1 MPRPPSFNEIAQMHK
16 EAPAVTSNSNLPT
29 FGNSWKADLTSGF
42 LVFLIALPLCL
53 GIATGSKFPPIA
65 GVMTAVVGGIV
76 ASLFSN
82 SELTIKGPAAGMI
95 AIVVGAINDPAWNG
109 VGNITADMGNAQY
122 VQIYRFVLAVGVIA
136 GVSQVL
142 MGLFRAG
149 ILTEFFPMAPVHGLL
164 ASIGLIIISKQSY
177 SMFGIKSR
185 VDSAAHSLWL
195 LIPDVLHGAQRN
207 ATIIGVLSLVILFA
221 YPWLRK
227 KIMPLKYLPAQLVV
241 LLIAIPLGQALKLEP
256 QYLVKLPEKLSDA
269 IVFPDFSMAL
279 TSVSLKWLL
288 LFFLVGSLESLL
300 SAKAIDILDPWKR
313 KTNMNRDLLGV
324 GAANTISASIGGMPM
339 ISEILRSSANIGN
352 GGRTR
357 LANVAHGIFL
367 FLSIVVL
374 ASVVKMIPNAA
385 LGAMLV
391 FAGFR
396 LASPKEFVHMWHIGK
411 EQFFIFVLTIACI
424 FPQGN
429 LLLVGVGML
438 AELIINLFNGASLR
452 TLFKP
457 SLAISS
463 SGGAATMQAHGAL
476 TFANWIPLKRRTE
489 QLADT
494 PNVTLD
500 LADVKLV
507 DHTTMDKLLQT
518 QREFAN
524 SGRKLE
530 LVGLDHLRAF
540 GQTPSSGRKKAVV

>member
-1 MPRPPSFNEIAQMHK
+1 MHK
-16 EAPAVTSNSNLPT
+16 EAPVTSKSVRPPT
-29 FGNSWKADLTSGF
+29 FGNSWKPDLTSGF

-53 GIATGSKFPPIA
+53 GIATGSKFPAIS
-65 GVMTAVVGGIV
+65 GVMTAVIGGIV
-76 ASLFSN
+76 ASIFSN

-95 AIVVGAINDPAWNG
+95 AIVAGAILDPAWTGKVIANVD
-109 VGNITADMGNAQY
+109 VGEPNYLQVY
-122 VQIYRFVLAVGVIA
+122 KFVLAVGVISGLVQIA
-136 GVSQVL
+136 

-177 SMFGIKSR
+177 LMFGIKSPSEPPLESLLHIFKA
-185 VDSAAHSLWL
+185 VFTGAH
-195 LIPDVLHGAQRN
+195 RN
-207 ATIIGVLSLVILFA
+207 ATIIGLLSLAILFA
-221 YPWLRK
+221 YPWLKK
-227 KIMPLKYLPAQLVV
+227 KIMPLKYLPSQLVV
-241 LLIAIPLGQALKLEP
+241 LLIAIPLGRVLGLEP
-256 QYLVKLPEKLSDA
+256 DMLVKLPEKLRDA
-269 IVFPDFSMAL
+269 IVFPDFSMAF
-279 TSVSLKWLL
+279 SAVSLKWLV
-288 LFFLVGSLESLL
+288 LFCLVGSLESLL

-324 GAANTISASIGGMPM
+324 GAANTVSAAVGGMPM

-357 LANVAHGIFL
+357 LANVFHGLFL
-367 FLSIVVL
+367 FASIVLL
-374 ASVVKMIPNAA
+374 ASVVKMIPMAA

-411 EQFFIFVLTIACI
+411 EQFFVFVLTIACI
-424 FPQGN
+424 FPHGE
-429 LLLVGVGML
+429 LLLVGVGMA
-438 AELIINLFNGASLR
+438 AELFINLFNGASLR

-457 SLAISS
+457 AVETATTGS
-463 SGGAATMQAHGAL
+463 AATMQAHGSL

-489 QLADT
+489 QLGDVA
-494 PNVTLD
+494 NLTLD
-500 LADVKLV
+500 LSDVKLV

-530 LVGLDHLRAF
+530 ITGLERHATF
-540 GQTPSSGRKKAVV
+540 GHTPSSGRQRTAN

>member
-1 MPRPPSFNEIAQMHK
+1 
-16 EAPAVTSNSNLPT
+16 
-29 FGNSWKADLTSGF
+29 
-42 LVFLIALPLCL
+42 
-53 GIATGSKFPPIA
+53 
-65 GVMTAVVGGIV
+65 MTAVIGGIV

-95 AIVVGAINDPAWNG
+95 AIVAGAILDPAWTGTRIMN
-109 VGNITADMGNAQY
+109 VDVAEQNYLQVY
-122 VQIYRFVLAVGVIA
+122 QFVLAVGVISGLIQIA
-136 GVSQVL
+136 

-177 SMFGIKSR
+177 LMFGIKSPSEPPLESLLHIFKA
-185 VDSAAHSLWL
+185 VFGGAH
-195 LIPDVLHGAQRN
+195 RN
-207 ATIIGVLSLVILFA
+207 ATIIGLLSLAILFA
-221 YPWLRK
+221 YPWLKK
-227 KIMPLKYLPAQLVV
+227 KITPLKYLPSQLVV
-241 LLIAIPLGQALKLEP
+241 LLIAIPLGRVLGLGP
-256 QYLVKLPEKLSDA
+256 DMLVKLPEKLRDA
-269 IVFPDFSMAL
+269 IVFPDFSMAF
-279 TSVSLKWLL
+279 SAVSLKWLV
-288 LFFLVGSLESLL
+288 LFCLVGSLESLL

-324 GAANTISASIGGMPM
+324 GAANTLSAAVGGMPM

-357 LANVAHGIFL
+357 LANVFHGLFL
-367 FLSIVVL
+367 FASIVLL
-374 ASVVKMIPNAA
+374 ASVVKMIPMAA

-411 EQFFIFVLTIACI
+411 EQFFVFVLTIACI
-424 FPQGN
+424 FPHGE
-429 LLLVGVGML
+429 LLLVGVGMA
-438 AELIINLFNGASLR
+438 AEFFINLFNGASLR

-457 SLAISS
+457 AVETATTGSS
-463 SGGAATMQAHGAL
+463 ATMQAHGSL

-489 QLADT
+489 QLGDVA
-494 PNVTLD
+494 NLTLD
-500 LADVKLV
+500 LSDVKLV

-530 LVGLDHLRAF
+530 ITGLERHSTF
-540 GQTPSSGRKKAVV
+540 GHTPSSGRQRTAI

>member
-1 MPRPPSFNEIAQMHK
+1 MHK
-16 EAPAVTSNSNLPT
+16 EVPVSSSNASLPT
-29 FGNSWKADLTSGF
+29 FANSWKADLTSGF

-53 GIATGSKFPPIA
+53 GIAAASKFPPIA
-65 GVMTAVVGGIV
+65 GVMTAVVGGII
-76 ASLFSN
+76 ATLFSN

-95 AIVVGAINDPAWNG
+95 AIVAGAMLDPAWLG
-109 VGNITADMGNAQY
+109 EAAGPTDTRVYQ
-122 VQIYRFVLAVGVIA
+122 FVLAVGVVS
-136 GVSQVL
+136 GVIQIL
-142 MGLFRAG
+142 LGLFRAG

-177 SMFGIKSR
+177 LMFGI
-185 VDSAAHSLWL
+185 SAPKDPPLESLLQIGGAVAHNA
-195 LIPDVLHGAQRN
+195 DRN
-207 ATIIGVLSLVILFA
+207 ATIIGLLSLAILFS
-221 YPWLRK
+221 YPWLKK
-227 KIMPLKYLPAQLVV
+227 KISPLKYLPAQLMV
-241 LLIAIPLGQALKLEP
+241 LIIAIPLGQAFHLG
-256 QYLVKLPEKLSDA
+256 PEKLVSLPAKLQEA
-269 IVFPDFSMAL
+269 IVLPNFSHLL
-279 TSVSLKWLL
+279 TPVSLKWLI
-288 LFFLVGSLESLL
+288 LFCLVGSLESLL

-324 GAANTISASIGGMPM
+324 GMANTLSAAIGGMPM

-357 LANVAHGIFL
+357 LANLFHGIFL
-367 FLSIVVL
+367 FVAIVAL
-374 ASVVKMIPNAA
+374 GSVVRMIPMAA

-411 EQFFIFVLTIACI
+411 EQFFVFVLTVACI
-424 FPQGN
+424 FPHGE
-429 LLLVGVGML
+429 LLLVGVGMV
-438 AELIINLFNGASLR
+438 AELLINLVNGAPLR
-452 TLFKP
+452 SLFKP
-457 SLAISS
+457 SVAVSN
-463 SGGAATMQAHGAL
+463 SGTGATLEAHDAL

-489 QLADT
+489 QLGDV

-500 LADVKLV
+500 LSDVRLV

-530 LVGLDHLRAF
+530 IIGLEHHRTF
-540 GQTPSSGRKKAVV
+540 GHTPSSGRKRSAV

>member
-1 MPRPPSFNEIAQMHK
+1 MNAS
-16 EAPAVTSNSNLPT
+16 SNQPT

-53 GIATGSKFPPIA
+53 GIAQGSKFPPIA
-65 GVMTAVVGGIV
+65 GVMTAVVGGII
-76 ASLFSN
+76 ASIFSN

-95 AIVVGAINDPAWNG
+95 AIVAGAIMDPAWLG
-109 VGNITADMGNAQY
+109 GTKVADVEIGKLDAANYLQVYQY
-122 VQIYRFVLAVGVIA
+122 VLAVGVIS
-136 GVSQVL
+136 GVVQVF

-164 ASIGLIIISKQSY
+164 ASIGLIIISKQGY
-177 SMFGIKSR
+177 SMFGTKSR
-185 VDSAAHSLWL
+185 FDSPLHSLIHL
-195 LIPDVLHGAQRN
+195 PVDAFGGAHRPV
-207 ATIIGVLSLVILFA
+207 AIIGVLSLALLFA
-221 YPWLRK
+221 YPWLKK
-227 KIMPLKYLPAQLVV
+227 KIAPLKYLPAQLVV
-241 LLIAIPLGQALKLEP
+241 LVIAIPLGRYFELEP
-256 QYLVKLPEKLSDA
+256 RFLVELPEKLGDA
-269 IVFPDFSMAL
+269 IVFPDFSKAL

-288 LFFLVGSLESLL
+288 LFCLVGSLESLL

-324 GAANTISASIGGMPM
+324 GAANTVSAAIGGMPM

-357 LANVAHGIFL
+357 LANVAHGVFL
-367 FLSIVVL
+367 FVSIVAL

-396 LASPKEFVHMWHIGK
+396 LASAKEFVHMWHIGK
-411 EQFFIFVLTIACI
+411 EQFFVFVLTIVCI
-424 FPQGN
+424 FWNGN
-429 LLLVGVGML
+429 LLLVGVGMI
-438 AELIINLFNGASLR
+438 AELLINFINGAKLG

-463 SGGAATMQAHGAL
+463 NGTTATLQAHGAL

-489 QLADT
+489 QLVDM
-494 PNVTLD
+494 PHLTLD
-500 LADVKLV
+500 LAEVTFV
-507 DHTTMDKLLQT
+507 DHSTMDKLLQT

-530 LVGLDHLRAF
+530 ITGLDHLRPL
-540 GQTPSSGRKKAVV
+540 GHTPSSGRKKAAV